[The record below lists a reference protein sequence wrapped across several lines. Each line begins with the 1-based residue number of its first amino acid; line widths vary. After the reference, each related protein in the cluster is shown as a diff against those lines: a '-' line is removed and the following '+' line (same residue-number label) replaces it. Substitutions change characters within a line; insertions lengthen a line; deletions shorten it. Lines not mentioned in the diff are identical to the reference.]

1 LESVTLFFGTVG
13 FYADESQEKETGEGE
28 NNKPDFVFA
37 PYKSDSFDFS
47 TAVSVFLRLVLT
59 ECHHGF
65 VWSFV

>member
-1 LESVTLFFGTVG
+1 LLRINLTASI
-13 FYADESQEKETGEGE
+13 S
-28 NNKPDFVFA
+28 
-37 PYKSDSFDFS
+37 S